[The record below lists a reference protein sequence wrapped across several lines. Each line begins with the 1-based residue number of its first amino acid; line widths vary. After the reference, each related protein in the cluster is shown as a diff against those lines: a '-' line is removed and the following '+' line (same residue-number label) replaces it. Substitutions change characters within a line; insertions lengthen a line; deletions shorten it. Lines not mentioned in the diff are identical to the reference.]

1 MVDEPEIERVTGYAM
16 RLAEALHAK
25 HYPENAAWRPLRTL
39 LGLLTQIDNMTA
51 ALTRTPPEVSEEM
64 VERFSKIFADASGY
78 YVPFHRGLS
87 SPSADKLRAG
97 VRAILAALKGE

>member
-1 MVDEPEIERVTGYAM
+1 
-16 RLAEALHAK
+16 
-25 HYPENAAWRPLRTL
+25 
-39 LGLLTQIDNMTA
+39 
-51 ALTRTPPEVSEEM
+51 M